1 MATTTAATVPS
12 SAERI
17 RSACIRGQALLA
29 IADSADAAPVSAPIC
44 HLLRDGSVAVAIPA
58 ADPVAQAAADAGVQ
72 AMLEL
77 TDHAPL
83 RLRERVRA
91 LAWITGM
98 LHPVPDDEVTVL
110 LDRIAEVDPNP
121 ALLQVVSPRS
131 AGRHR
136 DIGARDDND
145 SDVDYLLMRL
155 TPDSAVL
162 ADATGAEAVDV
173 RELLSARPDPFCAI
187 EAHWL
192 QHLDSA
198 HPEMVA
204 RLAAAKL
211 PPQLRRGQARPLAVD
226 RYGMWLRVEAPDG
239 DRDVRLSFPQPVE
252 DVLSLNRAV
261 RALMGCPFLNGLQ
274 ARRQER

>member
-1 MATTTAATVPS
+1 MAVSTAVTVPT

-29 IADSADAAPVSAPIC
+29 IAEESDAGPVTAPVC
-44 HLLRDGSVAVAIPA
+44 HLLPDGSVVIAVPSGNPVVYLA
-58 ADPVAQAAADAGVQ
+58 ATEPGVS

-91 LAWITGM
+91 LVWIRGR
-98 LHPVPDDEVTVL
+98 LRSVPEHEVATL

-131 AGRHR
+131 KS
-136 DIGARDDND
+136 GAPD
-145 SDVDYLLMRL
+145 SDATGRQDGDVAYALLRL

-162 ADATGAEAVDV
+162 ADTTGAESVAVGD
-173 RELLSARPDPFCAI
+173 LLAARPDPFCAI
-187 EAHWL
+187 EANWL
-192 QHLDSA
+192 HHLDSV
-198 HPEMVA
+198 HPELVA
-204 RLAAAKL
+204 RLATTKL

-226 RYGMWLRVEAPDG
+226 RYGMWLRVEGTEG
-239 DRDVRLSFPQPVE
+239 DHDVRLSFPRPVE

-261 RALMGCPFLNGLQ
+261 RALLGCPFLNGLH
-274 ARRQER
+274 ARQR

>member
-1 MATTTAATVPS
+1 MATTTAATVPT

-29 IADSADAAPVSAPIC
+29 IADAADAAPVNAPVC
-44 HLLRDGSVAVAIPA
+44 HLLRDGSLVVAVPVE
-58 ADPVAQAAADAGVQ
+58 DPVARAAADSGVQ

-91 LAWITGM
+91 LAWIRG
-98 LHPVPDDEVTVL
+98 LLRPVPDREIPIL
-110 LDRIAEVDPNP
+110 LDRIAAVDPNP

-131 AGRHR
+131 ASHSR
-136 DIGARDDND
+136 DMAAPESSDA
-145 SDVDYLLMRL
+145 DVDYALLRL
-155 TPDSAVL
+155 TPESAVL

-173 RELLSARPDPFCAI
+173 HELLAARPDPFCAI

-226 RYGMWLRVEAPDG
+226 RYGMWLRIEATDG
-239 DRDVRLSFPQPVE
+239 DRDVRLSFPRPVE
-252 DVLSLNRAV
+252 DVMSLNRAV

-274 ARRQER
+274 PRRQEQ

>member
-1 MATTTAATVPS
+1 MATITAATVPT

-29 IADSADAAPVSAPIC
+29 IADSADAAPVNAPVC
-44 HLLRDGSVAVAIPA
+44 HLLRDGSIVVAIPLD
-58 ADPVAQAAADAGVQ
+58 DPVAAAAATDSGVQ

-91 LAWITGM
+91 LVWIRGR
-98 LHPVPDDEVTVL
+98 LHPVPEQEISTL
-110 LDRIAEVDPNP
+110 LDRIAVVDPNP

-131 AGRHR
+131 AAHSR
-136 DIGARDDND
+136 DVGAPDDD
-145 SDVDYLLMRL
+145 SHVGYALLRL
-155 TPDSAVL
+155 TPESAVL
-162 ADATGAEAVDV
+162 ADTTGAEAVEV
-173 RELLSARPDPFCAI
+173 GELLAARPDPFCAI

-226 RYGMWLRVEAPDG
+226 RYGMWLRVESTDG
-239 DRDVRLSFPQPVE
+239 DRDVRLSFPRPVE
-252 DVLSLNRAV
+252 DVLGLNRAV
-261 RALMGCPFLNGLQ
+261 RALLGCPFLNGLQ

>member
-1 MATTTAATVPS
+1 MATTTAATVPT

-17 RSACIRGQALLA
+17 RSACIRGQALVA
-29 IADSADAAPVSAPIC
+29 IADAADAAPVNAPVC
-44 HLLRDGSVAVAIPA
+44 HLLRDGSVVVAVPV
-58 ADPVAQAAADAGVQ
+58 ADPVAQAAESGVQ

-91 LAWITGM
+91 LAWLRG
-98 LHPVPDDEVTVL
+98 LLRPVPDREISVL
-110 LDRIAEVDPNP
+110 LDRIAAVDPNP

-131 AGRHR
+131 ASR
-136 DIGARDDND
+136 ARDTGAPDDSD
-145 SDVDYLLMRL
+145 SDVDYALLRL
-155 TPDSAVL
+155 TPESAVL

-173 RELLSARPDPFCAI
+173 RELLAARPDPFCAI

-198 HPEMVA
+198 HPDMVA

-274 ARRQER
+274 ARRQEQ

>member
-1 MATTTAATVPS
+1 MAATTAATVPT

-29 IADSADAAPVSAPIC
+29 IADSADAAPVNVPVC
-44 HLLRDGSVAVAIPA
+44 HLLTDGSVAVAVPA
-58 ADPVAQAAADAGVQ
+58 GDPVATAAAAGVQ

-91 LAWITGM
+91 LVWIRG
-98 LHPVPDDEVTVL
+98 LLRPVPAHEVAAL
-110 LDRIAEVDPNP
+110 LDRIATVNPNP

-131 AGRHR
+131 TARFRAAGTQA
-136 DIGARDDND
+136 GSD
-145 SDVDYLLMRL
+145 SEVGYALLLL

-162 ADATGAEAVDV
+162 ADATGAEAVAV
-173 RELLSARPDPFCAI
+173 GELLAARPDPFCAI

-192 QHLDSA
+192 HHLDSA
-198 HPEMVA
+198 HPELVA

-211 PPQLRRGQARPLAVD
+211 PPQLRRGQTRPLAVD
-226 RYGMWLRVEAPDG
+226 RYGMWLRVEANDG
-239 DRDVRLSFPQPVE
+239 DHDVRLSFPQPVE

-274 ARRQER
+274 VRRP

>member
-1 MATTTAATVPS
+1 MATTTAATVPT

-29 IADSADAAPVSAPIC
+29 IADSADAAPVNAPVC
-44 HLLRDGSVAVAIPA
+44 HLLPDGSVVVAVPIG
-58 ADPVAQAAADAGVQ
+58 DPVAEAAAEPGVQ

-91 LAWITGM
+91 LVWIRG
-98 LHPVPDDEVTVL
+98 LLRQVPEQEIAPL
-110 LDRIAEVDPNP
+110 LDRIATVNPNP

-131 AGRHR
+131 SKRFRDFGAPEGGDAEAGY
-136 DIGARDDND
+136 A
-145 SDVDYLLMRL
+145 LLRL

-162 ADATGAEAVDV
+162 ADATGAEAVAV
-173 RELLSARPDPFCAI
+173 SELLAARPDPFCAI

-192 QHLDSA
+192 HHLDSA

-226 RYGMWLRVEAPDG
+226 RYGMWLRVEARDG

-252 DVLSLNRAV
+252 DVMSLNRAV

-274 ARRQER
+274 ARRP

>member
-1 MATTTAATVPS
+1 MATTTAATVPT

-17 RSACIRGQALLA
+17 RSACIRGQALVA
-29 IADSADAAPVSAPIC
+29 IADAADAAPVNAPVC
-44 HLLRDGSVAVAIPA
+44 HLLRDGSVVVAVPVE
-58 ADPVAQAAADAGVQ
+58 DPVAQAAESGVQ

-91 LAWITGM
+91 LAWLRG
-98 LHPVPDDEVTVL
+98 LLRPVPDREISVL
-110 LDRIAEVDPNP
+110 LDRIAAVDPNP

-131 AGRHR
+131 ASRGR
-136 DIGARDDND
+136 DIGAPDDSD
-145 SDVDYLLMRL
+145 SDVDYALLRL
-155 TPDSAVL
+155 TPESAVL

-173 RELLSARPDPFCAI
+173 RELLAARPDPFCAI

-274 ARRQER
+274 ARRQEQ

>member
-1 MATTTAATVPS
+1 MAATTAVTVPT

-17 RSACIRGQALLA
+17 RSACVRGQALLA
-29 IADSADAAPVSAPIC
+29 IADSTDAAPVNAPVC
-44 HLLRDGSVAVAIPA
+44 QLLPDGSMVVAVPVG
-58 ADPVAQAAADAGVQ
+58 DPVAEAAGTGVA

-91 LAWITGM
+91 LAWIRGRLLT
-98 LHPVPDDEVTVL
+98 VPESEIPAL
-110 LDRIAEVDPNP
+110 LDRIAAVNPNP
-121 ALLQVVSPRS
+121 ALLQVISPRS
-131 AGRHR
+131 T
-136 DIGARDDND
+136 ARP
-145 SDVDYLLMRL
+145 SAVAAPTDVSYALLRL

-162 ADATGAEAVDV
+162 ADATGAESVAVD
-173 RELLSARPDPFCAI
+173 ELLAARPDPFCAI

-198 HPEMVA
+198 HPELLA
-204 RLAAAKL
+204 RLATTKL
-211 PPQLRRGQARPLAVD
+211 PPQLRRGRPRPLAVD
-226 RYGMWLRVEAPDG
+226 RYGMWLRIEAADG
-239 DRDVRLSFPQPVE
+239 DHDVRLSFPRPVE

-274 ARRQER
+274 PRRP

>member
-1 MATTTAATVPS
+1 MATTTAATVPT

-17 RSACIRGQALLA
+17 RSACIRGQALVA
-29 IADSADAAPVSAPIC
+29 IADAADAAPVNAPVC
-44 HLLRDGSVAVAIPA
+44 HLLRDGSVVVAVPVE
-58 ADPVAQAAADAGVQ
+58 DPVAQAAESGVQ

-91 LAWITGM
+91 LAWLRG
-98 LHPVPDDEVTVL
+98 LLRPVPDREISVL
-110 LDRIAEVDPNP
+110 LDRIAAVDPNP

-131 AGRHR
+131 ASRAR
-136 DIGARDDND
+136 DIGAPDDSD
-145 SDVDYLLMRL
+145 SDVDYALLRL
-155 TPDSAVL
+155 TPESAVL

-173 RELLSARPDPFCAI
+173 HELLAARPDPFCAI

-198 HPEMVA
+198 HPDMVA

-274 ARRQER
+274 ARRQEQ

>member
-1 MATTTAATVPS
+1 MATTTAATVPT

-17 RSACIRGQALLA
+17 RSACIRGQALVA
-29 IADSADAAPVSAPIC
+29 IADAADAAPVNAPVC
-44 HLLRDGSVAVAIPA
+44 HLLRDGSVVVAVPV
-58 ADPVAQAAADAGVQ
+58 ADPVAQAAESGVQ

-91 LAWITGM
+91 LAWLRG
-98 LHPVPDDEVTVL
+98 LLRPVPDREISVL
-110 LDRIAEVDPNP
+110 LDRIAAVDPNP

-131 AGRHR
+131 ASRAR
-136 DIGARDDND
+136 DIGAPDDSD
-145 SDVDYLLMRL
+145 SDVDYALLRL
-155 TPDSAVL
+155 TPESAVL

-173 RELLSARPDPFCAI
+173 RELLAARPDPFCAI

-274 ARRQER
+274 ARRQEQ

>member
-1 MATTTAATVPS
+1 MATTTAATVPT

-17 RSACIRGQALLA
+17 RSACIRGQALVA
-29 IADSADAAPVSAPIC
+29 IADAADAAPVNAPVC
-44 HLLRDGSVAVAIPA
+44 HLLRDGSVVVAVPVE
-58 ADPVAQAAADAGVQ
+58 DPVAQAAESGVQ

-91 LAWITGM
+91 LAWLRG
-98 LHPVPDDEVTVL
+98 LLRPVPDREISVL
-110 LDRIAEVDPNP
+110 LDRIAAVDPNP

-131 AGRHR
+131 ASRAR
-136 DIGARDDND
+136 DIGAPDDSD
-145 SDVDYLLMRL
+145 SDVDYALLRL
-155 TPDSAVL
+155 TPESAVL

-173 RELLSARPDPFCAI
+173 RELLAARPDPFCAI

-198 HPEMVA
+198 HPDMVA

-274 ARRQER
+274 ARRQEQ

>member
-1 MATTTAATVPS
+1 MATTTAATVPT

-29 IADSADAAPVSAPIC
+29 IADSADAAPVNAPVC
-44 HLLRDGSVAVAIPA
+44 HLLTDGSVVVAVPVG
-58 ADPVAQAAADAGVQ
+58 DPVTDAAGTDSGVQ

-83 RLRERVRA
+83 QLRERVRA
-91 LAWITGM
+91 LVWLRG
-98 LHPVPDDEVTVL
+98 LLRPVPEQEVATL
-110 LDRIAEVDPNP
+110 LDRIAAVDPNP

-131 AGRHR
+131 ASDSGESE
-136 DIGARDDND
+136 GA
-145 SDVDYLLMRL
+145 YTLLRL
-155 TPDSAVL
+155 MPDSAVL
-162 ADATGAEAVDV
+162 ADATGAESVGVDD
-173 RELLSARPDPFCAI
+173 LLAARPDPFCAI

-192 QHLDSA
+192 HHLDSA

-211 PPQLRRGQARPLAVD
+211 PPQLRRGHARPLAVD
-226 RYGMWLRVEAPDG
+226 RYGMWLRVEAVDG
-239 DRDVRLSFPQPVE
+239 DRDVRLIFPQPVE

-274 ARRQER
+274 PRRP

>member
-1 MATTTAATVPS
+1 MATTTAATVPT

-29 IADSADAAPVSAPIC
+29 IADTADAAPVNAPVC
-44 HLLRDGSVAVAIPA
+44 HLMRDGSIVVAIPVG
-58 ADPVAQAAADAGVQ
+58 DPVADAAAAGVQ

-91 LAWITGM
+91 LAWIRGV
-98 LHPVPDDEVTVL
+98 LRPVPEQEVAIL
-110 LDRIAEVDPNP
+110 LDRIAAVDPNP
-121 ALLQVVSPRS
+121 ALLQVVSPR
-131 AGRHR
+131 AGAHAREVGVS
-136 DIGARDDND
+136 GAGD
-145 SDVDYLLMRL
+145 SDVDYVLLRL
-155 TPDSAVL
+155 APESAVL

-173 RELLSARPDPFCAI
+173 HELLAARPDPFCAI

-198 HPEMVA
+198 HPDMVA

-226 RYGMWLRVEAPDG
+226 RYGMWLREAQPD
-239 DRDVRLSFPQPVE
+239 VM
-252 DVLSLNRAV
+252 SLNRAV

-274 ARRQER
+274 ARRQEQ